1 LFTNPHNSQYIA
13 LRIIMSVASIASVG
27 AKCLYIDIY
36 IIAAVLIAVFTY
48 MISRGEKLHTT
59 LHFGI
64 SEIHA
69 EIQKLVTKHELLETK
84 QEELT
89 EKHEALHREI
99 TNINLKMES
108 LRIVTIR
115 KIDKNERETAD
126 RFKDMNGKFK
136 TLIETINRS
145 KIESDEHVRNQSCL
159 IAALRY
165 DFTNTKHETE
175 SDVESMQISID
186 ASTQAHRST
195 VDTQIQR
202 IQEDTTEL
210 IGKHRTR
217 IDDEMCVVVKTSADN
232 IAWFKEEMNAKIDD
246 ILGNVSQTKLEL
258 EEYRQKFE
266 LFSNPPV
273 TLFDN

>member
-1 LFTNPHNSQYIA
+1 
-13 LRIIMSVASIASVG
+13 MSVASIASVG
-27 AKCLYIDIY
+27 AKGLYIDIY

-48 MISRGEKLHTT
+48 MISRGEELHTT

-69 EIQKLVTKHELLETK
+69 EIQKLVTKHELLETN

-175 SDVESMQISID
+175 SDIDSMHISID
-186 ASTQAHRST
+186 ASTKSFNAHRST

-232 IAWFKEEMNAKIDD
+232 IAWFKEEMNAKIDE
-246 ILGNVSQTKLEL
+246 ILGNVAQTKLEL

-266 LFSNPPV
+266 LFSNPHV